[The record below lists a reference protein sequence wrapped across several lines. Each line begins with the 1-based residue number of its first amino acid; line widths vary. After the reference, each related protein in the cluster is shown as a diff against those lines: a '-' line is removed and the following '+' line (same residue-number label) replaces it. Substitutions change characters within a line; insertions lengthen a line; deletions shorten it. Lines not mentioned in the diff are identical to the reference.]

1 MALSRL
7 AKEQSTLDVI
17 MRTQIHDAKKEQ
29 KYVMSHGLYRVKV
42 AISYNEDSEI
52 ANKYI
57 AIKTY

>member
-1 MALSRL
+1 MALSQL

-17 MRTQIHDAKKEQ
+17 MRIQIHDAKIEQ
-29 KYVMSHGLYRVKV
+29 KYVMSHGPYGVKV
-42 AISYNEDSEI
+42 AISYNEDPET